1 VFVSARERPLG
12 IGCPFRVSTRRRIV
26 VWVERSHFAVGPFTS
41 AVWFSSGGRRWSRL
55 NSQSTPLF
63 GFAFLQSITQRH
75 LADRPR
81 PVSHSLGLLLPSAHE
96 EPKVHISRALP
107 ARFVPPSGFGD
118 PLDGFLPSIPRRL
131 SFTPAA
137 LLGFTLRSF
146 LLPDGRPYVSARPL
160 PRTVPPTGGTTY
172 RSRRPALR
180 AAVPGVYLPEV
191 PWRPSVGLAPRPL
204 AAPLGLALRGFALG
218 DLDRDFARS
227 PLSRFTF
234 SRLSASRPAPQSV
247 DQSPPASARHP
258 ACSHVG
264 ASGGTLRGFP
274 HLYGPAHSNPVA
286 SRAIFFTSHRVV
298 HYCRPTDAL

>member
-1 VFVSARERPLG
+1 MRNRRSTGRGLYLPASFRPRGLVTLSTVSSLRSRAGFLSHRQRSWDSPFGAFSLREAAVRFRIGETHVPFLPRVEPPAKQKAGPAGHGSWVLPLG
-12 IGCPFRVSTRRRIV
+12 S
-26 VWVERSHFAVGPFTS
+26 
-41 AVWFSSGGRRWSRL
+41 
-55 NSQSTPLF
+55 
-63 GFAFLQSITQRH
+63 
-75 LADRPR
+75 
-81 PVSHSLGLLLPSAHE
+81 
-96 EPKVHISRALP
+96 
-107 ARFVPPSGFGD
+107 
-118 PLDGFLPSIPRRL
+118 
-131 SFTPAA
+131 
-137 LLGFTLRSF
+137 
-146 LLPDGRPYVSARPL
+146 
-160 PRTVPPTGGTTY
+160 
-172 RSRRPALR
+172 
-180 AAVPGVYLPEV
+180 

-227 PLSRFTF
+227 PLSRFAF

-247 DQSPPASARHP
+247 DRSPPASARHP

>member
-1 VFVSARERPLG
+1 MRNRRSTCRGLCLPASFRPQGLVTLSTVSSLRSRAGFL
-12 IGCPFRVSTRRRIV
+12 SHRRRS
-26 VWVERSHFAVGPFTS
+26 WDSPFGAFSFREAVDTFPY
-41 AVWFSSGGRRWSRL
+41 RR
-55 NSQSTPLF
+55 
-63 GFAFLQSITQRH
+63 
-75 LADRPR
+75 
-81 PVSHSLGLLLPSAHE
+81 
-96 EPKVHISRALP
+96 
-107 ARFVPPSGFGD
+107 D
-118 PLDGFLPSIPRRL
+118 PL
-131 SFTPAA
+131 
-137 LLGFTLRSF
+137 
-146 LLPDGRPYVSARPL
+146 
-160 PRTVPPTGGTTY
+160 TVPPTGGTTY

-180 AAVPGVYLPEV
+180 AAVPGFSLPEV

-227 PLSRFTF
+227 PLSRFAF
-234 SRLSASRPAPQSV
+234 SRLPASRPAPQSV